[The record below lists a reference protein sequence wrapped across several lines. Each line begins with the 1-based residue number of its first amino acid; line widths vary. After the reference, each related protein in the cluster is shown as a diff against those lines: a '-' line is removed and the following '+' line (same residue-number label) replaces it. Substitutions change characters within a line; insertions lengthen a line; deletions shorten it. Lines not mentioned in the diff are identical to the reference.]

1 MPVWCHGTSHSI
13 SDSVLMHAQVRHS
26 WNKCMFPVGCI
37 PLPDSSLTEL
47 HQQHKLFGREKV
59 NVHKSYKNRPWCEL
73 IGKKKK
79 KSALP
84 VHSQKYT
91 YTEIKNVSFA
101 CPLTKRYLLGN
112 KKFSFA
118 CSLTKQIQLYICRKL
133 TEQMLPLCEHVILI
147 KQCQRQKYF
156 ARQCI
161 NFLTGSQK

>member
-1 MPVWCHGTSHSI
+1 MGRPILFLTPFSCMLRWGTVETNVCFQLAVSLCQTPPWQNCTS
-13 SDSVLMHAQVRHS
+13 STNSLAGKRLMYINHTKTDLDA
-26 WNKCMFPVGCI
+26 NLLG
-37 PLPDSSLTEL
+37 
-47 HQQHKLFGREKV
+47 
-59 NVHKSYKNRPWCEL
+59 N
-73 IGKKKK
+73 KK

-91 YTEIKNVSFA
+91 YTEIKKVSFA